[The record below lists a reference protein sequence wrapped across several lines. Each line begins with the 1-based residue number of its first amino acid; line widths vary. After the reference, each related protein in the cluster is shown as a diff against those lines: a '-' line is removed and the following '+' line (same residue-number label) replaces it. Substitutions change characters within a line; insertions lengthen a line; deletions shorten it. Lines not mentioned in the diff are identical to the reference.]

1 MKAALLRLARILVAQ
16 LVSWALLEW
25 GGVNVPMINIS
36 VGAVVS
42 AVFKFLRD
50 KFPGNPILE
59 WLPL

>member
-16 LVSWALLEW
+16 VVSWLLLEW
-25 GGVNVPMINIS
+25 GGVNVPLINIS

-42 AVFKFLRD
+42 AVFKFIRD
-50 KFPGNPILE
+50 KYPKNVILT